1 MLMNEYCPVTK
12 NPEYLLEDHIPDK
25 VAGRESQIAELTEC
39 LSPVY
44 KRQKPMNAWLYGESG
59 TGKTLIAKYILKKIE
74 KEAYA
79 TGVYVNCWENSSYFS
94 VLDKLVK
101 ELRILG
107 ADKPETGFKI
117 ERIRTCIKDKP
128 IVIILDEIDL
138 IKKPEIESIIYNL
151 STIRN
156 DGLIC
161 IGKSGSIYYSMDN
174 RIKSRLNARL
184 IAFKPYS
191 EKELTKI
198 LKQRA
203 ECALAT
209 KSWSEKILKSI
220 ANIAKGDARIAIQI
234 LRNAANSAD
243 RDSSK
248 SIGLK
253 HIKKVDNLSD
263 DLKKG
268 FLLERLTSHQRILY
282 DLVKGK
288 KEINS
293 GELWKLYQE
302 NCRKETIQPIALRT
316 FSDYMNK
323 LIELGL
329 IHWDRAL
336 VRGKVRVF
344 SVSD

>member
-1 MLMNEYCPVTK
+1 MHMIEHYSVIK
-12 NPEYLLEDHIPDK
+12 NPEFLLEDHIPYK
-25 VAGRESQIAELTEC
+25 VAGRESQIAELSEC
-39 LSPVY
+39 LKPVY
-44 KRQKPMNAWLYGESG
+44 KRQKPMNVWLYGKSG

-74 KEAYA
+74 KESYT
-79 TGVYVNCWENSSYFS
+79 TGVYVNCWENNSYYS

-101 ELRILG
+101 TLKILG

-117 ERIRTCIKDKP
+117 QRIRTCMKDKP

-138 IKKPEIESIIYNL
+138 IKKPEIESLIYNL
-151 STIRN
+151 CTIRN
-156 DGLIC
+156 AGLIC
-161 IGKSGSIYYSMDN
+161 ICNSGSIYFSTDN

-203 ECALAT
+203 EYALAT
-209 KSWSEKILKSI
+209 KSWSEKTLKYI
-220 ANIAKGDARIAIQI
+220 AHIAKGDARIAVQI
-234 LRNAANSAD
+234 LRNAANRAE
-243 RDSSK
+243 RDLSK

-253 HIKKVDNLSD
+253 HIKKVDNQSD

-268 FLLERLTSHQRILY
+268 FLLERLTSHQKILY
-282 DLVKGK
+282 ELVKGK

-293 GELWKLYQE
+293 GELWKLYRE
-302 NCRKETIQPIALRT
+302 KCGKEKIQPIALRT

-323 LIELGL
+323 LIVLGL

-344 SVSD
+344 RVVD

>member
-1 MLMNEYCPVTK
+1 MHMIEHYSVIK

-25 VAGRESQIAELTEC
+25 VAGREPQIAELLEC

-44 KRQKPMNAWLYGESG
+44 KRQKPMNVWLYGKSG
-59 TGKTLIAKYILKKIE
+59 TGKTLIAKYLLKKLE
-74 KEAYA
+74 KETYT
-79 TGVYVNCWENSSYFS
+79 TGVYVNCWENNSYYS

-101 ELRILG
+101 ALRILG
-107 ADKPETGFKI
+107 ADKPEAGFKI

-138 IKKPEIESIIYNL
+138 IKKEIESLIYNL
-151 STIRN
+151 CTIRN
-156 DGLIC
+156 VGLIC
-161 IGKSGSIYYSMDN
+161 IGNSGSIYYSTDN

-191 EKELTKI
+191 ERDLTKI

-203 ECALAT
+203 EYALAT
-209 KSWSEKILKSI
+209 KSCSEKTLKCI
-220 ANIAKGDARIAIQI
+220 AHIAKGDARIAIQI
-234 LRNAANSAD
+234 LRNAANSAE
-243 RDSSK
+243 RDLSK
-248 SIGLK
+248 SIGMK
-253 HIKKVDNLSD
+253 HIKKVDNQSE

-282 DLVKGK
+282 ELVKGK

-293 GELWKLYQE
+293 GELWKFYRE
-302 NCRKETIQPIALRT
+302 RCRKEKIQPIALRT

-344 SVSD
+344 RVSD